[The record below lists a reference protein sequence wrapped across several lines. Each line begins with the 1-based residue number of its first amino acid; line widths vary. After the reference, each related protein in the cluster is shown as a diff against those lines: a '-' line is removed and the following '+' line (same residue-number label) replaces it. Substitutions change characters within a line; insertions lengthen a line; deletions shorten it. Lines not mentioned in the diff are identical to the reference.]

1 MGYIVYNRFFIIIYL
16 ELPHVDQ
23 IRQFDHAPHLT
34 SIINFGF
41 FVMDFFTAFVKWINY
56 IRAFLKTAHAIWKY
70 PRQITIV
77 PFYVSMI

>member
-1 MGYIVYNRFFIIIYL
+1 MGYIVYNCFFIIIYL

-41 FVMDFFTAFVKWINY
+41 FLMDYFTAFVK
-56 IRAFLKTAHAIWKY
+56 
-70 PRQITIV
+70 
-77 PFYVSMI
+77 

>member
-1 MGYIVYNRFFIIIYL
+1 MSPLSLPILLYYLSMHDKVHGVHCIQLFFIIIYL

-41 FVMDFFTAFVKWINY
+41 FVMDFFTAFVK
-56 IRAFLKTAHAIWKY
+56 
-70 PRQITIV
+70 
-77 PFYVSMI
+77 